1 MSEIRALKKNGEEF
15 DCEIDIRK
23 ISMPTG
29 NTPMF
34 TVFLR
39 DITERKLSVE
49 KLLLLNKELERSN
62 KELQQFA
69 YIASHD
75 LQEPLRMVTSYMQLL
90 SERYKGKLDSNADE
104 FIAYAVDGATRMKS
118 LIEALLAY
126 SRVGTQEKDFTSIEC
141 EAILKLALNNLRMAL
156 KEEKAAVTHDS
167 LPTIM
172 ADQHQIVQLFQ
183 NLIGNALKFHN
194 IQSPRIHVSA
204 VLKDKEWIFSV
215 QDNGIGIAPEQSERI
230 FTIFQRLH
238 GREEYAG
245 SGIGL
250 SICRKIIERHK
261 GRIWCESQLG
271 KGTTFHFTL
280 PAVRG
285 KNDEQ

>member
-39 DITERKLSVE
+39 DITERKLAVE

-62 KELQQFA
+62 NELQQFA
-69 YIASHD
+69 YVASHD

-90 SERYKGKLDSNADE
+90 SERYKGRLDSNADE

-126 SRVGTQEKDFTSIEC
+126 SRVGTKGKEFASIEC
-141 EAILKLALNNLRMAL
+141 EAVLKQALNNLRMAL
-156 KEEKAAVTHDS
+156 KEEKAEVTHDS

-172 ADQHQIVQLFQ
+172 ADQQQIVQLFQ
-183 NLIGNALKFHN
+183 NLIGNAIKFHN
-194 IQSPRIHVSA
+194 KQSPRVHVSA

-215 QDNGIGIAPEQSERI
+215 QDNGIGIAPEYSERI

-238 GREEYAG
+238 GREEYPG

-250 SICRKIIERHK
+250 SICRKITERH
-261 GRIWCESQLG
+261 GGHIWCESQPE
-271 KGTTFHFTL
+271 KGTTFYFTL
-280 PAVRG
+280 PAQRE
-285 KNDEQ
+285 KSDD

>member
-1 MSEIRALKKNGEEF
+1 MREIRALKKNGEEF

-29 NTPMF
+29 NSPMF
-34 TVFLR
+34 TVFMR
-39 DITERKLSVE
+39 DITERKLAME

-62 KELQQFA
+62 NELQQFA

-90 SERYKGKLDSNADE
+90 SERYKGRLDSNADE

-126 SRVGTQEKDFTSIEC
+126 SRVGTQGKEFESIEC
-141 EAILKLALNNLRMAL
+141 EAILKQALNNLQMAL
-156 KEEKAAVTHDS
+156 KDKKAEVTHDP

-172 ADQHQIVQLFQ
+172 ADRQQIVQLFQ
-183 NLIGNALKFHN
+183 NLVGNAIKFHN
-194 IQSPRIHVSA
+194 EQSPRIHVSA

-215 QDNGIGIAPEQSERI
+215 QDNGIGIAPEYSERI

-250 SICRKIIERHK
+250 SICRKIIERHG
-261 GRIWCESQLG
+261 GRIWCESQPE
-271 KGTTFHFTL
+271 KGTTFYFTL
-280 PAVRG
+280 PAQRE
-285 KNDEQ
+285 KSDD